1 MALKSFKTYLKED
14 YIPNHRH
21 EINEN
26 IIDNIQIGADVVSGI
41 LSFIPGGN
49 LIGSGIDAIS
59 AGVDLAQGQYGDA
72 GLRGAAAVLGIIPGV
87 GVGVKVAGAAAKG
100 VKAASVAG
108 KAASVGGKAKSAV
121 SGAANIGKATKETA
135 ALGGKVIRKL
145 KDIRQARAAAKEVS
159 QVKTVTKD
167 LLSKGIK
174 DPSIIAKAVDMK
186 VGAGALKRTVK
197 AGRDIAAKEVNKVR
211 ATAQN
216 LASKGFNASEVAGSI
231 TKRFGSGALRRTVAA
246 GRQVGTKAPGAGL
259 SAAELAAKK
268 AADQSASISKKLLGR
283 GIDPDVVS
291 TAASTATKAAG
302 TGVLGATRARSAAL
316 AGKVRRVVGPKA
328 KPLAGP
334 VRALRQGGVAMTRQ
348 NLRTQASATDGQTTG
363 SSPQEG
369 PIDRAQV
376 DYLQV
381 RRAGQ

>member
-197 AGRDIAAKEVNKVR
+197 AGR
-211 ATAQN
+211 
-216 LASKGFNASEVAGSI
+216 
-231 TKRFGSGALRRTVAA
+231 
-246 GRQVGTKAPGAGL
+246 QVGTKAPGAGL

>member
-108 KAASVGGKAKSAV
+108 KAASVAGKAASVGGKAKSAV

-197 AGRDIAAKEVNKVR
+197 
-211 ATAQN
+211 
-216 LASKGFNASEVAGSI
+216 
-231 TKRFGSGALRRTVAA
+231 A